1 MLPAVTWL
9 TLIINTQIAVLMVWK
24 ENWSQSRIIFH
35 KNVSKLKK
43 IKTVS
48 DEVPAPISSYTTKA
62 SFFFYE
68 LELPPVI
75 ITSW

>member
-1 MLPAVTWL
+1 
-9 TLIINTQIAVLMVWK
+9 MVWK

-62 SFFFYE
+62 SFFFLWTGIALSDYNF
-68 LELPPVI
+68 LVSVTANNIL
-75 ITSW
+75 